1 MSKKSFSLRVST
13 LKSEPGLSISRCYT
27 TERPENKIYSE
38 LQSLHLELEHMS
50 GCDPLSKDIS
60 NVKDSGVV
68 WGIFIGRLSVGYL
81 DGCQG
86 PGQWKGW
93 AFGDVFLGNGQPA
106 PLWPSVSSPT
116 HGSLGFWKGRPHAPL
131 PLLPCLHWLG
141 ERVASYQSM
150 SPRPET

>member
-13 LKSEPGLSISRCYT
+13 LKSKPGLSISRCYT

-81 DGCQG
+81 RGCQD

-93 AFGDVFLGNGQPA
+93 AFGDVFLGNEQPA
-106 PLWPSVSSPT
+106 LSGLLYLPQLMAAWVS
-116 HGSLGFWKGRPHAPL
+116 GKVSLTPRCPCCHAYTGWGKEW
-131 PLLPCLHWLG
+131 LHI
-141 ERVASYQSM
+141 RA
-150 SPRPET
+150 